1 MKLRKSNLDEQQERK
16 LLEIESRGYW
26 LAFWGLLVTLLVELL
41 VMKDLRAIAGEWI
54 LLMGLALYLAI
65 SCMRAGVWD
74 RRMDMSRKTC
84 LLASLV
90 GALCVAG
97 FMFGFSYLRFQRPL
111 GALRVGAIIGLISFG
126 VCYLVLRLVVRATQ
140 KRQDELNA
148 EPKDEDSL

>member
-84 LLASLV
+84 LHASLV

-97 FMFGFSYLRFQRPL
+97 FMFGFSFLRFQRPL

>member
-65 SCMRAGVWD
+65 SCMRAGVWA
-74 RRMDMSRKTC
+74 RRMDMIRKTC